1 MAPNLDNAKH
11 LLLQSMLVS
20 GRYSASQIA
29 NTVKCSA
36 RTVRHAHSNLQDFGS
51 TKAPEN
57 SGRRL
62 QKITPAMTE
71 GMCKHLEKNPTMLQS
86 ELVEFVEETFGIRVF
101 SRRIVVE
108 ALSSVGWVAKVG
120 REEPIDTS
128 VDGATNIGDDCDST
142 SPAGLDK
149 ADHVTKPKGQK
160 ARRVRRHGSELRAYS
175 TQGWGLRYRRR
186 IKLQK
191 TLEKPE
197 GTGQPRLSIGIH
209 VDD

>member
-1 MAPNLDNAKH
+1 MAPTLDNAKH

-29 NTVKCSA
+29 NTVKCSV
-36 RTVRHAHSNLQDFGS
+36 RTVSHAHSNLQDFGL

-57 SGRRL
+57 NGRRL
-62 QKITPAMTE
+62 KKITPAMTE
-71 GMCKHLEKNPTMLQS
+71 EMCKHLEKNPTMLQS
-86 ELVEFVEETFGIRVF
+86 ELFEFVEETYGIRVHS
-101 SRRIVVE
+101 SRIEE
-108 ALSSVGWVAKVG
+108 ALSSVGWVAKLG
-120 REEPIDTS
+120 REEPIDAS

-160 ARRVRRHGSELRAYS
+160 AKRVRRQGSELRAYS
-175 TQGWGLRYRRR
+175 TQGWGLRYRQR

-191 TLEKPE
+191 TLEKP
-197 GTGQPRLSIGIH
+197 
-209 VDD
+209 